1 MTRKLLLHTA
11 QRTYAHLLQD
21 DIRREYVNQET
32 RKEWTD
38 FKKDV
43 VHDVMSKK
51 NIRTG
56 HGKWKHAKPSTA
68 NNDRLTKS
76 SLH

>member
-11 QRTYAHLLQD
+11 QRTFANVSQD
-21 DIRREYVNQET
+21 EIRKEYVNQET

-38 FKKDV
+38 FKKDIIQ
-43 VHDVMSKK
+43 DVMFKK
-51 NIRTG
+51 NIRSG
-56 HGKWKHAKPSTA
+56 QGKWQHALPTA
-68 NNDRLTKS
+68 TSDRLTKS